1 MINPMIMI
9 TIATTITIDIG
20 EYKNVRTNMKTE
32 MSYPVCDGKRHGLGQ
47 RVWGNGNQYRG

>member
-1 MINPMIMI
+1 MIMI